1 MEIFVKFLRCGLEIL
16 KVNKEGIGEIIWW
29 FNFFVK
35 WWFIG
40 LLLVVKSKRLYFR
53 NFFDFNLIWNKFLF
67 FCVVL
72 YLIEIIVVFVWIFI
86 FLDKV
91 VLVKYLIIVVELLV
105 VGNICLFVLVFNCI
119 FLVVNYFIMLWDWNL
134 VNVFWSVLLFWG

>member
-1 MEIFVKFLRCGLEIL
+1 MRCGLESL
-16 KVNKEGIGEIIWW
+16 KVNKEGIGEIIFR

-35 WWFIG
+35 LWLIG

-53 NFFDFNLIWNKFLF
+53 NFFDFNLIINKLFF

-105 VGNICLFVLVFNCI
+105 VGNICLFVLVFNCM
-119 FLVVNYFIMLWDWNL
+119 FLVVNYFIVLWVWNL
-134 VNVFWSVLLFWG
+134 VNVFWSVLLFLG

>member
-1 MEIFVKFLRCGLEIL
+1 MRCGLESL
-16 KVNKEGIGEIIWW
+16 KVNKEGIGEIIFR

-35 WWFIG
+35 LWLIG

-53 NFFDFNLIWNKFLF
+53 NFFDFNSIINKLFF

-105 VGNICLFVLVFNCI
+105 VGNICLFVLVFNCM
-119 FLVVNYFIMLWDWNL
+119 FLVVNYFIVLWVWNL
-134 VNVFWSVLLFWG
+134 VNVFWSVLLFLG